1 MRIFGNS
8 PQDIPLFMGLRPLWE
23 VPNRGL
29 IQFAFTVW
37 IPMPKIAS
45 LLLNLGHALDH
56 LFLLIFATAVSAIAT
71 EFGVGRWEDMMPY
84 TVGAFVMFGLGSIP
98 AGRLGD
104 LWGRRQMM
112 LVFFFGMGLSAMWV
126 ALTQTPLQMGIALT
140 VLGVFS
146 AIYHPVGI
154 PMLVQKAERPGLTIG
169 VNGLAGNLGIAL
181 AALSTGFL
189 VAWQGW
195 RMAFIVPGVVSIL
208 CGFLFAWTAP
218 NETSAPAKK
227 KSTVVQLPKHLAWRT
242 FAVMVATSTT
252 TSLLFNI
259 TTNGNTQLLAERLD
273 GLVND
278 PTRLGM
284 LLAVIYAVASLAQL
298 VVGRLLDWLP
308 VKPLFF
314 AVLFLQIVSFAL
326 ASQTTGWVWYVAAIG
341 YMVMVFAAIPFS
353 DTMVVRYIDDAMRS
367 RVSGTRIAI
376 SFGISSL
383 AVYSL
388 GPFVKASGFTQLMVA
403 ASCVAA
409 LGALIVLFLPNEAQ
423 MKPSAV

>member
-1 MRIFGNS
+1 MFVRLPS
-8 PQDIPLFMGLRPLWE
+8 LTETL
-23 VPNRGL
+23 NRGL

-112 LVFFFGMGLSAMWV
+112 LVFFFGMGLSAMGV

-169 VNGLAGNLGIAL
+169 VNGLAGNLGIAM

-423 MKPSAV
+423 MKPSAD

>member
-1 MRIFGNS
+1 MFVRL
-8 PQDIPLFMGLRPLWE
+8 PLLTE
-23 VPNRGL
+23 TPNRGL
-29 IQFAFTVW
+29 IQFALTVC

-112 LVFFFGMGLSAMWV
+112 LVFFFGMGLSAMGV

-169 VNGLAGNLGIAL
+169 VNGLAGNLGIAM

-195 RMAFIVPGVVSIL
+195 RMAFIVPAVVSIV

-284 LLAVIYAVASLAQL
+284 LLAMIYAFASLAQL

-314 AVLFLQIVSFAL
+314 GVLFLQIVSFAL

>member
-1 MRIFGNS
+1 
-8 PQDIPLFMGLRPLWE
+8 
-23 VPNRGL
+23 
-29 IQFAFTVW
+29 
-37 IPMPKIAS
+37 MPKIAS

-112 LVFFFGMGLSAMWV
+112 LVFFFGMGLSALAV

-154 PMLVQKAERPGLTIG
+154 PMLVQKAEKPGLTIG
-169 VNGLAGNLGIAL
+169 INGLAGNLGIAM

-195 RMAFIVPGVVSIL
+195 RMAFIVPAMVSIL
-208 CGFLFAWTAP
+208 CGILFARTAP
-218 NETSAPAKK
+218 YEMTAPAKK
-227 KSTVVQLPKHLAWRT
+227 KTSVVQLPKHLAWRT
-242 FAVMVATSTT
+242 FVVMVATSTT
-252 TSLLFNI
+252 SSLLFNI

-284 LLAVIYAVASLAQL
+284 LLALIYAVASLAQL

-314 AVLFLQIVSFAL
+314 SVLFLQIVSFAL
-326 ASQTTGWVWYVAAIG
+326 ASQTAGWVWYVAAIG

-409 LGALIVLFLPNEAQ
+409 VGALIVLFLPNEAQ
-423 MKPSAV
+423 MKSTAV

>member
-1 MRIFGNS
+1 
-8 PQDIPLFMGLRPLWE
+8 
-23 VPNRGL
+23 
-29 IQFAFTVW
+29 
-37 IPMPKIAS
+37 MPILPS
-45 LLLNLGHALDH
+45 ILLNVGHALDH
-56 LFLLIFATAVSAIAT
+56 LFLLIFATAVSAIAQD
-71 EFGVGRWEDMMPY
+71 FGVGRWEDMMPY

-112 LVFFFGMGLSAMWV
+112 LVFYFGIGLSAIAV
-126 ALTQTPLQMGIALT
+126 GFTQTPLQMAIALT
-140 VLGVFS
+140 VLGIFS

-154 PMLVQKAERPGLTIG
+154 PMLVQKSERPGLTIG
-169 VNGLAGNLGIAL
+169 VNGLAGNLGIAM

-195 RMAFIVPGVVSIL
+195 RVAFWVPGVVSIV
-208 CGFLFAWTAP
+208 CGVLFAM
-218 NETSAPAKK
+218 SAPHETVAPSKK

-242 FAVMVATSTT
+242 FVVMVATSTT

-259 TTNGNTQLLAERLD
+259 TTNGNAQLLAERLD
-273 GLVND
+273 GLVSD
-278 PTRLGM
+278 PSRLGV
-284 LLAVIYAVASLAQL
+284 LLALIYAVASLAQL

-314 AVLFLQIVSFAL
+314 SILFLQIVCFAM
-326 ASQTTGWVWYVAAIG
+326 ASQSTGWVWYVAAIA
-341 YMVMVFAAIPFS
+341 YMVMVFGAIPFS

-383 AVYSL
+383 AVYLL
-388 GPFVKASGFTQLMVA
+388 GPFVKASGFTQLMMVA
-403 ASCVAA
+403 SGVAA
-409 LGALIVLFLPNEAQ
+409 LGAFIVLFLPNERQ
-423 MKPSAV
+423 MNQSAP

>member
-1 MRIFGNS
+1 MAVR
-8 PQDIPLFMGLRPLWE
+8 QDVDDLEDR
-23 VPNRGL
+23 
-29 IQFAFTVW
+29 
-37 IPMPKIAS
+37 MPKIVS

-112 LVFFFGMGLSAMWV
+112 LVFFFGMGLSALAV
-126 ALTQTPLQMGIALT
+126 AMTQNPMQMAIALT
-140 VLGVFS
+140 VLGIFS

-154 PMLVQKAERPGLTIG
+154 PMLVQSSQRPGLTIG
-169 VNGLAGNLGIAL
+169 VNGLAGNLGIAM

-189 VAWQGW
+189 VAWLGW
-195 RMAFIVPGVVSIL
+195 RFAFVVPGVVSIV

-218 NETSAPAKK
+218 NEARAPAKK
-227 KSTVVQLPKHLAWRT
+227 KSTVRQLPKHLAWRT
-242 FAVMVATSTT
+242 FVVMVATSTT
-252 TSLLFNI
+252 SSLLFNI
-259 TTNGNTQLLAERLD
+259 TTNGNAQLLAERLE
-273 GLVND
+273 GLVSD
-278 PTRLGM
+278 PSRLGM
-284 LLAVIYAVASLAQL
+284 LLALIYSVASLAQL

-314 AVLFLQIVSFAL
+314 SVLFLQIVSFAL
-326 ASQTTGWVWYVAAIG
+326 ASQSTGWAWYAAAIG

-383 AVYSL
+383 AVYLL
-388 GPFVKASGFTQLMVA
+388 GPFVKASGFSHLMVA

-409 LGALIVLFLPNEAQ
+409 VGALIVLFLPSESQ
-423 MKPSAV
+423 MNQAVV

>member
-1 MRIFGNS
+1 
-8 PQDIPLFMGLRPLWE
+8 
-23 VPNRGL
+23 
-29 IQFAFTVW
+29 
-37 IPMPKIAS
+37 MPKIAS
-45 LLLNLGHALDH
+45 LLLNIGHALDH
-56 LFLLIFATAVSAIAT
+56 LFLLIFATAVGAIAT

-112 LVFFFGMGLSAMWV
+112 LVFFFGMGLSALAV
-126 ALTQTPLQMGIALT
+126 ALTQSPMQMAIALT
-140 VLGVFS
+140 VLGIFS

-154 PMLVQKAERPGLTIG
+154 PMLVQKSERPGLTIG
-169 VNGLAGNLGIAL
+169 VNGLAGNLGIAM

-195 RMAFIVPGVVSIL
+195 RMAFFVPGVVSIF
-208 CGFLFAWTAP
+208 CGLLFAWAAP
-218 NETSAPAKK
+218 NQTSAPAKK
-227 KSTVVQLPKHLAWRT
+227 KSTVRQLPKHLAWRT
-242 FAVMVATSTT
+242 FVVMVATSTT

-259 TTNGNTQLLAERLD
+259 TTNGNAQLLAERLN
-273 GLVND
+273 GLVSE
-278 PTRLGM
+278 PSRLGM
-284 LLAVIYAVASLAQL
+284 LLAIIYALASVAQL

-314 AVLFLQIVSFAL
+314 SVLFLQIVSFAL
-326 ASQTTGWVWYVAAIG
+326 ASQSTGWAWYAAAIG

-383 AVYSL
+383 AVYLL
-388 GPFVKASGFTQLMVA
+388 GPFVKASGFSHLMVA

-409 LGALIVLFLPNEAQ
+409 VGALIVLFLPSESQ
-423 MKPSAV
+423 MNQAVV

>member
-1 MRIFGNS
+1 MFVRL
-8 PQDIPLFMGLRPLWE
+8 PPLTETL
-23 VPNRGL
+23 NRGL

-112 LVFFFGMGLSAMWV
+112 LVFFFGMGLSAMGV

-169 VNGLAGNLGIAL
+169 VNGLAGNLGIAM

-227 KSTVVQLPKHLAWRT
+227 KSTVVQLPKQLAWRT

>member
-1 MRIFGNS
+1 
-8 PQDIPLFMGLRPLWE
+8 
-23 VPNRGL
+23 
-29 IQFAFTVW
+29 
-37 IPMPKIAS
+37 MPKIAS

-112 LVFFFGMGLSAMWV
+112 LVFFFGMGLSALSV

-169 VNGLAGNLGIAL
+169 INGLAGNLGIAM

-195 RMAFIVPGVVSIL
+195 RMAFIVPAMVSIL
-208 CGFLFAWTAP
+208 CGILFAWTAP
-218 NETSAPAKK
+218 HEATAPAKK
-227 KSTVVQLPKHLAWRT
+227 KTNVVQLPKHLTWRT
-242 FAVMVATSTT
+242 FVVMVATSTT
-252 TSLLFNI
+252 SSLLFNI

-284 LLAVIYAVASLAQL
+284 LLALIYAVASLAQL
-298 VVGRLLDWLP
+298 IVGRLLDWLP

-314 AVLFLQIVSFAL
+314 SVLFLQIVSFAL
-326 ASQTTGWVWYVAAIG
+326 ASQTAGWVWYVAAIG
-341 YMVMVFAAIPFS
+341 YMVMVFSAIPFS

-409 LGALIVLFLPNEAQ
+409 VGALIVLFLPNEAQ
-423 MKPSAV
+423 MKSTAV

>member
-1 MRIFGNS
+1 MFVRL
-8 PQDIPLFMGLRPLWE
+8 PPLTEIL
-23 VPNRGL
+23 NRGL

-112 LVFFFGMGLSAMWV
+112 LVFFFGMGLSAMGV

-169 VNGLAGNLGIAL
+169 VNGLAGNLGIAM

-195 RMAFIVPGVVSIL
+195 RMAFIVPAVVSIL
-208 CGFLFAWTAP
+208 CGFLFAWSAP

-284 LLAVIYAVASLAQL
+284 LLAMIYAVASLAQL

>member
-1 MRIFGNS
+1 MSILGNS
-8 PQDIPLFMGLRPLWE
+8 PQDIPLFVRLPPLLLA
-23 VPNRGL
+23 PNRGL
-29 IQFAFTVW
+29 IRFAFTVW

-112 LVFFFGMGLSAMWV
+112 LVFFFGMGLSALAV

-154 PMLVQKAERPGLTIG
+154 PMLVQKAEKPGLTIG
-169 VNGLAGNLGIAL
+169 INGLAGNLGIAM

-195 RMAFIVPGVVSIL
+195 RMAFIVPAMVSIL
-208 CGFLFAWTAP
+208 CGILFARTAP
-218 NETSAPAKK
+218 HEMTAPAKK
-227 KSTVVQLPKHLAWRT
+227 KTSVVQLPKHLAWRT
-242 FAVMVATSTT
+242 FVVMVATSTT
-252 TSLLFNI
+252 SSLLFNI

-284 LLAVIYAVASLAQL
+284 LLALIYAVASLAQL

-314 AVLFLQIVSFAL
+314 SVLFLQIVSFAL
-326 ASQTTGWVWYVAAIG
+326 ASQTAGWVWYVAAIG

-409 LGALIVLFLPNEAQ
+409 VGALIVLFLPNEAQ
-423 MKPSAV
+423 MKSTAV

>member
-1 MRIFGNS
+1 MFVRLPS
-8 PQDIPLFMGLRPLWE
+8 LTETL
-23 VPNRGL
+23 NRGL
-29 IQFAFTVW
+29 IQFALTVW

-112 LVFFFGMGLSAMWV
+112 LVFFFGMGLSAMGV

-169 VNGLAGNLGIAL
+169 VNGLAGNLGIAM

-284 LLAVIYAVASLAQL
+284 LLAMIYAVASLAQL

-423 MKPSAV
+423 MKPSAL